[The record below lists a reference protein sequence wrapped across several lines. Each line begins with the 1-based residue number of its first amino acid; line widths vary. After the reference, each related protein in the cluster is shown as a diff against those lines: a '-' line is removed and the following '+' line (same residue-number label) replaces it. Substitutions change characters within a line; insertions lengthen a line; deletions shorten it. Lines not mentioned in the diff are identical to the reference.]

1 MEFYENLKY
10 LRKGANLTQEQ
21 LAEKLNVSRQAVTK
35 WESGQ
40 SMPDIQNLKQMADM
54 FGVSMDNLVRDVKEK
69 KESVMQ
75 KKIKDIGFYIF
86 AILIV
91 IIASVFSI
99 INFINFFITD
109 ETIRVLLYIIIA
121 ILSFVYFIKNI
132 KYYLKTSDKTIIN
145 MKDTEQGKNE
155 RKKYIIKKYLNEYI
169 RSFIIFSII
178 ISLDKIEFGVK
189 DFLIAILNNLLGF
202 AILDFILAIE
212 EYKKLEKKV
221 SLYNLQLK

>member
-1 MEFYENLKY
+1 MTFSERLAKA
-10 LRKGANLTQEQ
+10 RKEKGFTQSDV
-21 LAEKLNVSRQAVTK
+21 AEKLNVSRQAVTK

>member
-212 EYKKLEKKV
+212 EHKKLEKKV
-221 SLYNLQLK
+221 SLLV

>member
-54 FGVSMDNLVRDVKEK
+54 FGVSMDNLVGDVKEK

-86 AILIV
+86 EILIV

-99 INFINFFITD
+99 INFINFIISD
-109 ETIRVLLYIIIA
+109 ETIRLLLYIITA

-155 RKKYIIKKYLNEYI
+155 RKKYITKKYLNEYI

-189 DFLIAILNNLLGF
+189 DFLISILNNLFGF